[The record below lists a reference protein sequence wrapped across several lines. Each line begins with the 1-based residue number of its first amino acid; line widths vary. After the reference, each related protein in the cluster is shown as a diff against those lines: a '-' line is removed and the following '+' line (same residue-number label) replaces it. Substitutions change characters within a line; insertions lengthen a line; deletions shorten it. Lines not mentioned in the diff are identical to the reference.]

1 MLGSSL
7 RQFEKQY
14 ICSRDDKGTWRIVD
28 LWHKE
33 LEGVNLEDDIPDDH
47 PAIKIVTE
55 GEFLELINE
64 SKRLGM
70 MQKLEESGDFSISAD
85 AYDSVCAE
93 RDNLKMTLEEY
104 TSNTTGTKVVVGV
117 AIEGSESFQLA
128 NKKLDTL
135 LKLSSLGTLNEDLT
149 KAVLLL
155 GGNSELN
162 SGDEQ

>member
-7 RQFEKQY
+7 RQFDKQDV
-14 ICSRDDKGTWRIVD
+14 CSRDDKGTWRIVD

-33 LEGVNLEDDIPDDH
+33 LEDVNLEDDIPDTH
-47 PAIKIVTE
+47 PAIKILTE

-64 SKRLGM
+64 AKRLGM
-70 MQKLEESGDFSISAD
+70 MQKMEESGEFSISAD

-93 RDNLKMTLEEY
+93 RDNLRMELE
-104 TSNTTGTKVVVGV
+104 SPSTTNSRVVVDS
-117 AIEGSESFQLA
+117 EGSESFQLA

-149 KAVLLL
+149 KAILLL
-155 GGNSELN
+155 GGNSEL
-162 SGDEQ
+162 SPTE

>member
-1 MLGSSL
+1 MVGSSL

-14 ICSRDDKGTWRIVD
+14 VCTRDESGTWRIVD

-33 LEGVNLEDDIPDDH
+33 LEGVDLEDDIPDNH
-47 PAIKIVTE
+47 PAIKLVTE

-70 MQKLEESGDFSISAD
+70 MQKMEESGDFSISAD
-85 AYDSVCAE
+85 AYDSVCEE
-93 RDNLKMTLEEY
+93 RDRLKMQLEEK
-104 TSNTTGTKVVVGV
+104 TPTVSVSE
-117 AIEGSESFQLA
+117 ADGSESFQLA

-155 GGNSELN
+155 GGNTELN
-162 SGDEQ
+162 QETNDT

>member
-1 MLGSSL
+1 MVGSSL

-14 ICSRDDKGTWRIVD
+14 VCTRDESGTWRIVD

-33 LEGVNLEDDIPDDH
+33 LEGVDLEDDIPDNH
-47 PAIKIVTE
+47 PAIKLVTE

-70 MQKLEESGDFSISAD
+70 MQKMEESGDFSISAN
-85 AYDSVCAE
+85 AYDSVCEE
-93 RDNLKMTLEEY
+93 RDRLKMQLEEKED
-104 TSNTTGTKVVVGV
+104 STTTIV
-117 AIEGSESFQLA
+117 ESDGSESFQLA

-155 GGNSELN
+155 GGNTELTQDTN
-162 SGDEQ
+162 NE

>member
-47 PAIKIVTE
+47 PAIKILTE

-64 SKRLGM
+64 AKRLGM
-70 MQKLEESGDFSISAD
+70 MQKMEESGEFSISAD

-93 RDNLKMTLEEY
+93 RDNLRMELE
-104 TSNTTGTKVVVGV
+104 SPSTTNSRVVVDS
-117 AIEGSESFQLA
+117 EGSESFQLA

-135 LKLSSLGTLNEDLT
+135 LKLSSLGTLIEDLT

-155 GGNSELN
+155 GGNSEL
-162 SGDEQ
+162 SPTE

>member
-93 RDNLKMTLEEY
+93 RDNLQMTLEEY

-128 NKKLDTL
+128 NKKLDAL
-135 LKLSSLGTLNEDLT
+135 LTQCWT
-149 KAVLLL
+149 
-155 GGNSELN
+155 
-162 SGDEQ
+162 

>member
-7 RQFEKQY
+7 RQFDKQY
-14 ICSRDDKGTWRIVD
+14 VCSRDDKGTWRIVD

-33 LEGVNLEDDIPDDH
+33 LEGVNLEDDIPDTH
-47 PAIKIVTE
+47 PAIKILTE

-70 MQKLEESGDFSISAD
+70 MQKMEESGEFSISLE

-93 RDNLKMTLEEY
+93 RDNLKMELENGATEA
-104 TSNTTGTKVVVGV
+104 TGTEVRLGV
-117 AIEGSESFQLA
+117 AIEVSESFQLA

-155 GGNSELN
+155 GGNSEL
-162 SGDEQ
+162 SSADE

>member
-7 RQFEKQY
+7 RQFDKQY
-14 ICSRDDKGTWRIVD
+14 VCSRDDKGTWRIVD

-33 LEGVNLEDDIPDDH
+33 LEDVNLEDDIPDTH
-47 PAIKIVTE
+47 PAIKILTE

-64 SKRLGM
+64 AKRVGM
-70 MQKLEESGDFSISAD
+70 MQKMEESWEFSISAD

-93 RDNLKMTLEEY
+93 RDNLRMELE
-104 TSNTTGTKVVVGV
+104 SPSTTNSRVVVDS
-117 AIEGSESFQLA
+117 EGSESFQLA

-155 GGNSELN
+155 GGNSEL
-162 SGDEQ
+162 SPTE